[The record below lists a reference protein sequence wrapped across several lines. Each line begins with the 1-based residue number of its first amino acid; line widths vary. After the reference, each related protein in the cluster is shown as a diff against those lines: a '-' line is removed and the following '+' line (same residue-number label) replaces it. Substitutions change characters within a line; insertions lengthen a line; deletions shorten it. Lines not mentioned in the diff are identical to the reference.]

1 MDPSRSNPK
10 IASTVRMPSSPTTR
24 ELVHWNSLPC
34 VLLIGLFLF
43 YFIFSSLLVSCLT
56 AFVGAD
62 EMINLFPCIFLFFKL
77 IYCSYETTIVE
88 GNVVK
93 PISTKMQFKTE
104 AKVPKVRQTTKTNFN
119 VSVQFSRKILFAY
132 WCSLSFVYY
141 IHLKIDW
148 CYACRTWR
156 KQWKVREI
164 Y

>member
-1 MDPSRSNPK
+1 MDPSRSSPK

-34 VLLIGLFLF
+34 VLLSGLVSILF
-43 YFIFSSLLVSCLT
+43 FSSPLVSCLT

-104 AKVPKVRQTTKTNFN
+104 AKVPKVRQTTKTNFI
-119 VSVQFSRKILFAY
+119 VSVQFSPKIQFAC

-141 IHLKIDW
+141 IHL
-148 CYACRTWR
+148 
-156 KQWKVREI
+156 
-164 Y
+164 